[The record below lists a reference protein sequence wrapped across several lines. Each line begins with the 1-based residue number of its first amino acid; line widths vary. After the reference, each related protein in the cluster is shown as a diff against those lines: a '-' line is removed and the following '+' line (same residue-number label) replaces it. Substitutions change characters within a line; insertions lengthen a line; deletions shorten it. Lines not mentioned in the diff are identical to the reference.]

1 MFLAAYIFGVRFD
14 PSPYADICE
23 ERGIEML
30 EDYAQ
35 TFSGVQ
41 ESIGH
46 EKATVSMFSFGLI
59 KV

>member
-1 MFLAAYIFGVRFD
+1 MRFD

-23 ERGIEML
+23 EQGIEML

-35 TFSGVQ
+35 TFSGVK